1 MQRQAFHLLQTEL
14 ALEYLLHIVVVV
26 HIKILSSGFIEW
38 AKARTKKFVKPA
50 RTKFEIWIVVE
61 VVATLVDSK

>member
-50 RTKFEIWIVVE
+50 RTKFEI
-61 VVATLVDSK
+61 